1 MTAHS
6 GHLQECLDLGDVDL
20 SPLYKLDSSPCLA
33 VTPLVEEELWAV
45 APPGSDLA
53 PEPPV
58 ECRFVLEHPLVLPVS
73 GHGLRALIEQAR
85 STIEM
90 QPRIAVEVNSLQLQ
104 KTLVQAGHGWSM
116 LPAGVSH
123 DVESGLLAGAPFA
136 PPRHASGRPGLATQW
151 AHPSARGSRRRRGSA
166 RGTWAGR
173 GRSVDWGTPQRRAG
187 QANRPNRGQRC
198 TPGPNESF
206 GRQVA
211 VPRP

>member
-116 LPAGVSH
+116 LPAAGVSH

-136 PPRHASGRPGLATQW
+136 PPTSRVRSSW
-151 AHPSARGSRRRRGSA
+151 ACN
-166 RGTWAGR
+166 
-173 GRSVDWGTPQRRAG
+173 SVGAPQR
-187 QANRPNRGQRC
+187 PWK
-198 TPGPNESF
+198 PSP
-206 GRQVA
+206 
-211 VPRP
+211 PR